1 MNYDGLFLFS
11 NLFLSR
17 RYLKGCMKKYR
28 KNLINCELTMMV
40 LFQFSVYFWV
50 TCMYNNLQRK
60 KSCKNFINCELWLFF
75 LLCLVLGK
83 NWQHICSS
91 LLSFMSYTAKYQFYV
106 LAYYFYFFF
115 FLKIPFLFYVLL
127 LFNFWPF
134 HSPEFFRYL
143 KISTN
148 FESCWKIYPWT

>member
-1 MNYDGLFLFS
+1 MMVYFYFQIY
-11 NLFLSR
+11 FWVAC

-28 KNLINCELTMMV
+28 KNLINCELYMMV

-75 LLCLVLGK
+75 CSVWSWGK

-106 LAYYFYFFF
+106 LAYYFYLFFPLKF
-115 FLKIPFLFYVLL
+115 HFYFMYCCYLIFGHFILQNFLG
-127 LFNFWPF
+127 
-134 HSPEFFRYL
+134 
-143 KISTN
+143 T
-148 FESCWKIYPWT
+148 